1 MVAALY
7 LGPMPTAEI
16 RTWLHHYQGESG
28 AAFLYGVLAGVEPD
42 QKKKTTYAKLA
53 DVERRHTE
61 LWAKLLRDHGQPQA
75 DGGARPSVN
84 ARVMAWLG
92 RRLGPGYLLPLL
104 LGEEGREGKGYID
117 LHRDSTGAAPAAWPT
132 PPKESARPAG

>member
-16 RTWLHHYQGESG
+16 RTWLHHYQDESD

-42 QKKKTTYAKLA
+42 QKKKTTYARLA

-61 LWAKLLRDHGQPQA
+61 LWAKLLRDHGHPLVDA
-75 DGGARPSVN
+75 ATRPSVN

-104 LGEEGREGKGYID
+104 LREEGREGKGYID
-117 LHRDSTGAAPAAWPT
+117 LHRDPSGGAGAVSLT
-132 PPKESARPAG
+132 